1 MSPLGHLL
9 KLVLYYAPYF
19 SSMEICT
26 MPAASVCILVALYKC
41 QHSNLNSIAS
51 KVKDIQLN

>member
-26 MPAASVCILVALYKC
+26 MPVYVSWLLYTNVNT
-41 QHSNLNSIAS
+41 QISI
-51 KVKDIQLN
+51 I